1 MTKDKDL
8 RQLSDAVLAMPPKL
22 CDIDH
27 YKFTLPNEVTCCSSF
42 YDNRRLVVCGRSDSV
57 TSVIDLWAKKQID
70 LRGHSGPVF
79 AASYLYSSEKF
90 LTGGRDRTIRLWNP
104 EKFLTDPEEVI
115 SMEYIYRGHTGHVT
129 SIATMPPFDF
139 YFGSTGTDHST
150 RLWCVESRVSWIYF
164 YLFILVIIDNINNTL
179 L

>member
-1 MTKDKDL
+1 
-8 RQLSDAVLAMPPKL
+8 MPPKL

-42 YDNRRLVVCGRSDSV
+42 YDKRRLIVCGRSDSV
-57 TSVIDLWAKKQID
+57 TSVIDLWAKNQID

-150 RLWCVESRVSWIYF
+150 RLWCVESRVSRIYF
-164 YLFILVIIDNINNTL
+164 FIYL
-179 L
+179 